1 MYDLQVTQK
10 IRSNW
15 SLCEKNII
23 DYFIQIRRKQILW
36 IIILL
41 CMIGFLEAYYA
52 CQELYFET
60 TFPHS
65 ANEVVFLKI
74 KAETGFSRLKRQ
86 RSRAGSCT
94 AMGDMNA
101 GLGVLRKAA

>member
-1 MYDLQVTQK
+1 MRK
-10 IRSNW
+10 
-15 SLCEKNII
+15 KII
-23 DYFIQIRRKQILW
+23 DYFIRIHRKQILW

-41 CMIGFLEAYYA
+41 CVIGFSEAYYA
-52 CQELYFET
+52 CQESYFET

-86 RSRAGSCT
+86 HPRAGSCT

-101 GLGVLRKAA
+101 GVGVLRKAARGVFCSVCAW